1 MGLAPIC
8 YLFDLTIDL
17 HIIICPFNEFI
28 LKLQANLIHDM
39 LFLTA
44 APLYKRL
51 FNFKILVPDLYVK
64 TVW

>member
-28 LKLQANLIHDM
+28 LKLQANLIHVVSLISDWIRFTSGY
-39 LFLTA
+39 LIL
-44 APLYKRL
+44 R
-51 FNFKILVPDLYVK
+51 FKYPIYM
-64 TVW
+64 

>member
-51 FNFKILVPDLYVK
+51 FNFKI
-64 TVW
+64 